1 MFRII
6 IKEKYE
12 ELGAE
17 ANSLMRELLQRKTDA
32 VIGLATGSSPL
43 GLYRAMIEDCQNKL
57 TDYQKVVT
65 FNLDEYIGLPVGHPE
80 SYRSF
85 MDRNLFTG
93 LNLKLEN
100 IHLPFAKNCD
110 DEVACRAYDE
120 LIAHYSIDLQVLGI
134 GSNGHIG
141 FNEPKTSFSTLTHI
155 VELTKR
161 TRLDNQRFFD
171 NLDEVPTHAIT
182 MGIATIMQAKKHVL
196 LASSANKAQAIYDM
210 INGPITDEVPA
221 SILQNHPDV
230 VVILDKEAAGKL

>member
-17 ANSLMRELLQRKTDA
+17 ANRLMRELLQNKADA

-57 TDYQKVVT
+57 TSYEKVVT
-65 FNLDEYIGLPVGHPE
+65 FNLDEYIGLPAGHPE
-80 SYRSF
+80 SYRAF
-85 MDRNLFTG
+85 MERNLFSG
-93 LNLKLEN
+93 LNLKPEN
-100 IHLPFAKNCD
+100 IHLPFARDCA
-110 DEVACRAYDE
+110 DEEACLAYDE
-120 LIAHYSIDLQVLGI
+120 LINHYKVDLQVLGI

-141 FNEPKTSFSTLTHI
+141 FNEPKSSFSSLTHI
-155 VELTKR
+155 VELTQR

-171 NLDEVPTHAIT
+171 SLDEVPTHAIT
-182 MGIATIMQAKKHVL
+182 MGIATILQAKKHVL
-196 LASSANKAQAIYDM
+196 LANGANKAQAIYDM